1 MPTYTAPDGTP
12 YTSSAVPINTRT
24 ITIYRGDGSTAGG
37 GASPTSLGTYLVEN
51 FTIGAPGKVVRRMG
65 TSGEDT
71 DMAVVRSAR
80 TVSGKLQVKSALG
93 QATPIPGDY
102 FNESVDVVITTLAAA
117 GTNRF
122 IISDISKDETAG
134 SPWTYSITCTEDIEN
149 SARYT
154 V

>member
-1 MPTYTAPDGTP
+1 MSRSVISTPNAPQ
-12 YTSSAVPINTRT
+12 AI
-24 ITIYRGDGSTAGG
+24 G

-71 DMAVVRSAR
+71 DMAIVRSAR

-102 FNESVDVVITTLAAA
+102 FEESVDVTGTSPTWVAA

>member
-24 ITIYRGDGSTAGG
+24 ITIKRGDGSTAGG

-102 FNESVDVVITTLAAA
+102 FEESVDVVITTLAAA